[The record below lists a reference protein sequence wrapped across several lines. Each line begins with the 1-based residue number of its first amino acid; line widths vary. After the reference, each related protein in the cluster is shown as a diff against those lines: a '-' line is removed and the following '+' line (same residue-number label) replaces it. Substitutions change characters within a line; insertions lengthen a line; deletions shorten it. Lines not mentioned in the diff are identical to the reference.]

1 MHRIHILS
9 VLLLVIAAS
18 VPSCALVVPDSQLT
32 DQQLR
37 QRGNDFLLNKGDT
50 DSAIACWQAI
60 LRRPHDN
67 SSQQRQQL
75 AMAHNN
81 IGYVY
86 MFYRYDYTL
95 AIKHLLEAQ
104 QLAPQPDATI
114 LLNLGMAANFYA
126 QCFPTQENI
135 SNSRTFLTASLR
147 KAIQQDKLTIA
158 YSAFANLW
166 TFGFTPFTLSTA
178 SEAMELFTKIKPH
191 RESNEWLYAACSW
204 HAAQCMQK
212 GRPQEAIGWLRRQ
225 LQCVNTENPQRDSCY
240 TYCLIAQVLAST
252 NSSPRSIIAYAEKVQ
267 SMALRHGMKDYEKDA
282 AQMLADCYSR
292 CGDTITAHRYEL
304 EYFKR
309 RDSLL
314 LRSGLAKVQTGY
326 LSHHLDLAS
335 RQVEELQ
342 QKRRVQTAVVITS
355 LFGIGVA
362 AVLVVLLLRQ
372 NRKLRRRNRMLY
384 RNNVEMLERE
394 EQQNAAVAAS
404 QSAGG
409 GDAGQAQ
416 PKYQGSTLT
425 DDDKQRL
432 KQLIAYIM
440 AQPQHICSP
449 NFSMEQLAT
458 LCDTNYKN
466 VSQVVNEC
474 FGCSFSILLSEY
486 RVKEACRR
494 INDTDHYGRLT
505 IEAISQDVGFKA
517 RSGFFRAFK
526 RVTGLSPSEY
536 MSLARERSKG

>member
-1 MHRIHILS
+1 MHCIHILS
-9 VLLLVIAAS
+9 ILLAVVSIAG
-18 VPSCALVVPDSQLT
+18 PSSALAVSDSKLT

-37 QRGNDFLLNKGDT
+37 QRGNEYLLNNGNP

-67 SSQQRQQL
+67 SPQQRQQL

-81 IGYVY
+81 MGYVY

-104 QLAPQPDATI
+104 QLAPQSDATI
-114 LLNLGMAANFYA
+114 LLNLGMATNFYA
-126 QCFPTQENI
+126 QCFPTDENI
-135 SNSRTFLTASLR
+135 SNSCTFLTASLR
-147 KAIQQDKLTIA
+147 KAIQQDKHTIA

-166 TFGFTPFTLSTA
+166 TFGFTPFALSTA
-178 SEAMELFTKIKPH
+178 SEAMALFAKIKPQ
-191 RESNEWLYAACSW
+191 RDNNEWRYAACLW
-204 HAAQCMQK
+204 HAAQSMQQ
-212 GRPQEAIGWLRRQ
+212 GHPQEALEWLRRQ
-225 LQCVNTENPQRDSCY
+225 LRCVNAENPQRDSCY
-240 TYCLIAQVLAST
+240 TYCLMAQVLAAI
-252 NSSPRSIIAYAEKVQ
+252 NCPPRDIIAYADKVRD
-267 SMALRHGMKDYEKDA
+267 MALRHGMKDYEKDA
-282 AQMLADCYSR
+282 AQMLADCYFR
-292 CGDTITAHRYEL
+292 CGDTITARRYEL

-342 QKRRVQTAVVITS
+342 QKRRVQTAVLITS
-355 LFGIGVA
+355 LCGIGVA
-362 AVLVVLLLRQ
+362 AVLVVLLFLQ

-384 RNNVEMLERE
+384 RNNVDMLERE
-394 EQQNAAVAAS
+394 ERQNAIVAAN
-404 QSAGG
+404 QSG
-409 GDAGQAQ
+409 GDADKIQT
-416 PKYQGSTLT
+416 KYQGSTLT
-425 DDDKQRL
+425 DDEKQRL
-432 KQLIAYIM
+432 KQLIAYVM
-440 AQPQHICSP
+440 AQPQYICSP
-449 NFSMEQLAT
+449 HFTMEQLAAQ
-458 LCDTNYKN
+458 CGTNYKN

-494 INDTDHYGRLT
+494 INDTEHYGHFT
-505 IEAISQDVGFKA
+505 IEAISQSVGFKA

-536 MSLARERSKG
+536 VSLAHERSAY